1 MNLPTEPSKE
11 YNVSVH
17 TNDLQEAIASV
28 GNALYVFVE
37 EALADHENHE
47 AEECEF
53 EAFAR
58 DILGVLTRHAEQL
71 SAGNASWE
79 EREGGELLYD

>member
-1 MNLPTEPSKE
+1 MNLPAESSEE
-11 YNVSVH
+11 YNVSIH
-17 TNDLQEAIASV
+17 TNDIQEAIASV
-28 GNALYVFVE
+28 GNALYAFVE
-37 EALADHENHE
+37 EALANHESHE

-79 EREGGELLYD
+79 EREGDELLYD

>member
-1 MNLPTEPSKE
+1 MNVPAESSKE
-11 YNVSVH
+11 YNVSIH
-17 TNDLQEAIASV
+17 TNDIQEAIASV
-28 GNALYVFVE
+28 GDALYAFVE
-37 EALADHENHE
+37 EALANHDNHE

-71 SAGNASWE
+71 SAGNANWE
-79 EREGGELLYD
+79 EREDGELLYE

>member
-1 MNLPTEPSKE
+1 MNSPAESSKE

-17 TNDLQEAIASV
+17 TNDIQEAIASV
-28 GNALYVFVE
+28 GNALYAFVE
-37 EALADHENHE
+37 EALANHENHE

-71 SAGNASWE
+71 SAENAGWE
-79 EREGGELLYD
+79 EREGGEPLYD

>member
-1 MNLPTEPSKE
+1 MNSPAESSKE

-17 TNDLQEAIASV
+17 TNDIQEATASV
-28 GNALYVFVE
+28 ASALYALVE
-37 EALADHENHE
+37 AALVNHENHE

-71 SAGNASWE
+71 STGNASWE
-79 EREGGELLYD
+79 EREDDNPAYD